1 MLTILS
7 DTEVSAIA
15 DFVKSITDQLG
26 AIQGVLDAS
35 QTVAFETPTATVAAP
50 PAPKPPRKYQ
60 SQGGT
65 RKTRKTRRKQRE
77 ALNTVQVLQI
87 KKRLAGGEGATA
99 ISRDYK
105 VHLTTINAI
114 KQGRTWKHVT
124 LQQPES
130 CVIA

>member
-15 DFVKSITDQLG
+15 DFVKSITDQIG

-35 QTVAFETPTATVAAP
+35 QTVAFETPAAAVAAP
-50 PAPKPPRKYQ
+50 PAPKPPKKHRTK
-60 SQGGT
+60 GAT
-65 RKTRKTRRKQRE
+65 RKVWRKQRE

-130 CVIA
+130 CAVA

>member
-7 DTEVSAIA
+7 DTEVSVIA

-50 PAPKPPRKYQ
+50 PPPKPPRKYQ
-60 SQGGT
+60 SQGGS
-65 RKTRKTRRKQRE
+65 RKTHRKQRE
-77 ALNTVQVLQI
+77 TLDTAQVLQI
-87 KKRLAGGEGATA
+87 KRRLAAGEGATA

-114 KQGRTWKHVT
+114 KYGKTWKHVT

>member
-15 DFVKSITDQLG
+15 DFVKSITNQLG
-26 AIQGVLDAS
+26 ALQGVLDAS
-35 QTVAFETPTATVAAP
+35 QTVAFETPAAAVAAP
-50 PAPKPPRKYQ
+50 PAPKPPKKQRAARV
-60 SQGGT
+60 T
-65 RKTRKTRRKQRE
+65 RKAWRKQRE
-77 ALNTVQVLQI
+77 ALNTMQVIQI

-114 KQGRTWKHVT
+114 KYGKTWKHVT

-130 CVIA
+130 CAVA

>member
-26 AIQGVLDAS
+26 AIQSVLDAS
-35 QTVAFETPTATVAAP
+35 QTVAFETSTATVAAP

-65 RKTRKTRRKQRE
+65 RKTRRKQRE
-77 ALNTVQVLQI
+77 ALNTVQVIQI

-114 KQGRTWKHVT
+114 KYGKTWKHVT
-124 LQQPES
+124 LQQ
-130 CVIA
+130 AGA

>member
-7 DTEVSAIA
+7 ATEVSAIA

-60 SQGGT
+60 SQGV
-65 RKTRKTRRKQRE
+65 TRKTRRKQRE
-77 ALNTVQVLQI
+77 ALNTLQVFQI
-87 KKRLAGGEGATA
+87 KQRLADGEGATA

-114 KQGRTWKHVT
+114 KYGKTWKHVT
-124 LQQPES
+124 LQHPES
-130 CVIA
+130 CAVA

>member
-26 AIQGVLDAS
+26 ALQGVLDAS
-35 QTVAFETPTATVAAP
+35 QTVAFETPAAAVAAP
-50 PAPKPPRKYQ
+50 PAPKPPKKQRATRV
-60 SQGGT
+60 T
-65 RKTRKTRRKQRE
+65 RKAWRKQRE
-77 ALNTVQVLQI
+77 ALNTMQVIQI

-114 KQGRTWKHVT
+114 KYGRTWKHVT

-130 CVIA
+130 CAVA

>member
-26 AIQGVLDAS
+26 AIQSVLDAS
-35 QTVAFETPTATVAAP
+35 QTVAFETSTATVAAP
-50 PAPKPPRKYQ
+50 PAPKPPKKYQ
-60 SQGGT
+60 SQGGA
-65 RKTRKTRRKQRE
+65 RKARRKQRE

-130 CVIA
+130 CAV

>member
-7 DTEVSAIA
+7 DTEVSAISG
-15 DFVKSITDQLG
+15 FVQAITDQLG
-26 AIQGVLDAS
+26 AIQSVLDAS
-35 QTVAFETPTATVAAP
+35 QTVAFETSTATVAAP

-60 SQGGT
+60 SQGGA
-65 RKTRKTRRKQRE
+65 RKTRRKQRE
-77 ALNTVQVLQI
+77 ALSTVQVIQI

-114 KQGRTWKHVT
+114 KYGKTWKHVT

-130 CVIA
+130 CAV

>member
-65 RKTRKTRRKQRE
+65 RKTRKTCRKQRE

-130 CVIA
+130 CVV

>member
-35 QTVAFETPTATVAAP
+35 QTVAFETPAAVVAAP
-50 PAPKPPRKYQ
+50 PPPPKPPKKHRT
-60 SQGGT
+60 QGTT
-65 RKTRKTRRKQRE
+65 RKSRRKQRE

-130 CVIA
+130 CVV

>member
-15 DFVKSITDQLG
+15 DFVKAITDQLG

-35 QTVAFETPTATVAAP
+35 QTVAFETPAAVVAAP
-50 PAPKPPRKYQ
+50 PPPPKPPKKHRT
-60 SQGGT
+60 QGTT
-65 RKTRKTRRKQRE
+65 RKSRRKQRE

-130 CVIA
+130 CVI

>member
-26 AIQGVLDAS
+26 AIQGVLDTS

-50 PAPKPPRKYQ
+50 PPPKPPKKHRAT
-60 SQGGT
+60 GAT
-65 RKTRKTRRKQRE
+65 RKVWRKQRE

-114 KQGRTWKHVT
+114 KYGRTWKHVT

-130 CVIA
+130 CAVA

>member
-26 AIQGVLDAS
+26 ALQGVLDAS
-35 QTVAFETPTATVAAP
+35 QTVAFETPAATVAAP

-60 SQGGT
+60 TQGGA
-65 RKTRKTRRKQRE
+65 RKTRRKQRE
-77 ALNTVQVLQI
+77 TLDTVQVIQI
-87 KKRLAGGEGATA
+87 KQRLAGGEGATA

-130 CVIA
+130 CAVA

>member
-7 DTEVSAIA
+7 ATEVSAIA
-15 DFVKSITDQLG
+15 NFVKSITDQLG

-35 QTVAFETPTATVAAP
+35 QTVAFETPSATVAAP
-50 PAPKPPRKYQ
+50 PAPTPPKKYQ
-60 SQGGT
+60 SQGG
-65 RKTRKTRRKQRE
+65 TRKTRRKQRE

-87 KKRLAGGEGATA
+87 KQRLAGGEGATA

-124 LQQPES
+124 LQQ
-130 CVIA
+130 AAT

>member
-7 DTEVSAIA
+7 ATEVSAIA

-50 PAPKPPRKYQ
+50 PAPTPPRKYQ

-65 RKTRKTRRKQRE
+65 RKTRRK
-77 ALNTVQVLQI
+77 I
-87 KKRLAGGEGATA
+87 GA
-99 ISRDYK
+99 
-105 VHLTTINAI
+105 
-114 KQGRTWKHVT
+114 
-124 LQQPES
+124 
-130 CVIA
+130 

>member
-26 AIQGVLDAS
+26 AIQSVLDAS
-35 QTVAFETPTATVAAP
+35 QTVAFETPAATVAAP
-50 PAPKPPRKYQ
+50 PPPKPPKKYQ
-60 SQGGT
+60 SQGG
-65 RKTRKTRRKQRE
+65 TRKTRRKQRE

>member
-130 CVIA
+130 CVV

>member
-50 PAPKPPRKYQ
+50 PPPKPPRKYQ
-60 SQGGT
+60 SQGGS
-65 RKTRKTRRKQRE
+65 RKTHRKQRE
-77 ALNTVQVLQI
+77 TLDTAQVLQI
-87 KKRLAGGEGATA
+87 KRRLAAGEGATA

-114 KQGRTWKHVT
+114 KYGKTWKHVT

-130 CVIA
+130 CVVA

>member
-7 DTEVSAIA
+7 DTEVSVIA
-15 DFVKSITDQLG
+15 DFVKAITDQLG

-35 QTVAFETPTATVAAP
+35 QTVAFETPAAVVAVP
-50 PAPKPPRKYQ
+50 PPPPKPPKKHRT
-60 SQGGT
+60 QGTT
-65 RKTRKTRRKQRE
+65 RKSRRKQRE

-124 LQQPES
+124 LQQPENY
-130 CVIA
+130 VVA

>member
-7 DTEVSAIA
+7 DTEVSAISG
-15 DFVKSITDQLG
+15 FVQAITDQLG

-35 QTVAFETPTATVAAP
+35 QTVAFETSTATVAAP
-50 PAPKPPRKYQ
+50 PAPKPLRKYQ
-60 SQGGT
+60 SQGG
-65 RKTRKTRRKQRE
+65 TRKTRRKQRE
-77 ALNTVQVLQI
+77 ALNTVQVIQI

-114 KQGRTWKHVT
+114 KYGKTWKHVT

-130 CVIA
+130 CAV

>member
-7 DTEVSAIA
+7 ATEVSAIA

-26 AIQGVLDAS
+26 AIQHVLDAS
-35 QTVAFETPTATVAAP
+35 QTVTVEAPTATVAAP
-50 PAPKPPRKYQ
+50 PQPKPPRKYQ
-60 SQGGT
+60 SHSG
-65 RKTRKTRRKQRE
+65 TRKTRRKQRE

-114 KQGRTWKHVT
+114 KYGKTWKHVT
-124 LQQPES
+124 LQHPES
-130 CVIA
+130 CAVA

>member
-15 DFVKSITDQLG
+15 DFVKSITNQLG

-35 QTVAFETPTATVAAP
+35 QTVAFETPAAAVAAP
-50 PAPKPPRKYQ
+50 PAPKPPKKQRAARVSRKAW
-60 SQGGT
+60 
-65 RKTRKTRRKQRE
+65 RKQRE
-77 ALNTVQVLQI
+77 ALNTMQVIQI

-105 VHLTTINAI
+105 VHLSTINAI
-114 KQGRTWKHVT
+114 KWGKTWTHVAP
-124 LQQPES
+124 LQAAGKS
-130 CVIA
+130 

>member
-35 QTVAFETPTATVAAP
+35 QTVAFETPAAVVAAP
-50 PAPKPPRKYQ
+50 PPPPKPPKKHRT
-60 SQGGT
+60 QGTT
-65 RKTRKTRRKQRE
+65 RKSRRKQRE

-114 KQGRTWKHVT
+114 KYGKTWKHVT

-130 CVIA
+130 CAVA

>member
-7 DTEVSAIA
+7 DTEVSAISG
-15 DFVKSITDQLG
+15 FVQAITDQLG
-26 AIQGVLDAS
+26 AIQHVLDAS
-35 QTVAFETPTATVAAP
+35 QTVAFETSTATVAAP

-60 SQGGT
+60 SQGGA
-65 RKTRKTRRKQRE
+65 RKTRRKQRE
-77 ALNTVQVLQI
+77 ALNTVQVIQI

-105 VHLTTINAI
+105 VHHTTINAS
-114 KQGRTWKHVT
+114 KYGKTWKHVT

-130 CVIA
+130 CAV

>member
-7 DTEVSAIA
+7 ATEVSAIA

-65 RKTRKTRRKQRE
+65 RKTRRKQRE
-77 ALNTVQVLQI
+77 ALNTVQVIQI
-87 KKRLAGGEGATA
+87 KKRLAGGEGGDCHQPGLQCAFDHDQCDQVRQDVEARHAPATGKL
-99 ISRDYK
+99 RC
-105 VHLTTINAI
+105 
-114 KQGRTWKHVT
+114 
-124 LQQPES
+124 
-130 CVIA
+130 CVV

>member
-1 MLTILS
+1 
-7 DTEVSAIA
+7 
-15 DFVKSITDQLG
+15 
-26 AIQGVLDAS
+26 
-35 QTVAFETPTATVAAP
+35 
-50 PAPKPPRKYQ
+50 
-60 SQGGT
+60 
-65 RKTRKTRRKQRE
+65 
-77 ALNTVQVLQI
+77 VQVLQI

-130 CVIA
+130 CVV

>member
-7 DTEVSAIA
+7 ATEVSAIA

-26 AIQGVLDAS
+26 AIQHVLDAS
-35 QTVAFETPTATVAAP
+35 QTVTFEAPTATVAAP
-50 PAPKPPRKYQ
+50 PQPKPPRKYQ
-60 SQGGT
+60 SQGAT
-65 RKTRKTRRKQRE
+65 RKSRRKQRE
-77 ALNTVQVLQI
+77 TLDTVQVIQI

-130 CVIA
+130 CAVA